1 MLNSTSE
8 FMEPYSFTHDR
19 YFITSWKVEGEK
31 NRLGKEEGRWERE
44 VEEEKQG
51 KEVTGRRE
59 EERMREIK
67 IWNRHLEDEGFS
79 KGQQT
84 NLLPVKME
92 E

>member
-1 MLNSTSE
+1 M
-8 FMEPYSFTHDR
+8 
-19 YFITSWKVEGEK
+19 
-31 NRLGKEEGRWERE
+31 
-44 VEEEKQG
+44 EEEKQG

-67 IWNRHLEDEGFS
+67 IWNRHLEDKGFS

-84 NLLPVKME
+84 NPLPVKME

>member
-1 MLNSTSE
+1 
-8 FMEPYSFTHDR
+8 MESGR
-19 YFITSWKVEGEK
+19 
-31 NRLGKEEGRWERE
+31 GKEQVRERGLEMGERSGRGEAGKGGDWEKR
-44 VEEEKQG
+44 
-51 KEVTGRRE
+51 

-67 IWNRHLEDEGFS
+67 IWNRHLEDKGFS